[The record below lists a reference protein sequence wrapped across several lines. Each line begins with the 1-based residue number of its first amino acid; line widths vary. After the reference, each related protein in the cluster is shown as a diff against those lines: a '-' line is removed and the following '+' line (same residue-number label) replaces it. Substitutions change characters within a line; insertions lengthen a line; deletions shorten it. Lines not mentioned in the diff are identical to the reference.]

1 MILATPISV
10 CIQIIKYLN
19 RAIKSM
25 KSLLALFFYAYFNE
39 IIYTIESFLY
49 ILIIYFSNNNI

>member
-25 KSLLALFFYAYFNE
+25 KSLLALFFYTYFHE

-49 ILIIYFSNNNI
+49 ILLI

>member
-25 KSLLALFFYAYFNE
+25 KPLLALFFYAYFNE

-49 ILIIYFSNNNI
+49 ILLI

>member
-25 KSLLALFFYAYFNE
+25 KSLLALFFML
-39 IIYTIESFLY
+39 ILMKLYTQ
-49 ILIIYFSNNNI
+49 